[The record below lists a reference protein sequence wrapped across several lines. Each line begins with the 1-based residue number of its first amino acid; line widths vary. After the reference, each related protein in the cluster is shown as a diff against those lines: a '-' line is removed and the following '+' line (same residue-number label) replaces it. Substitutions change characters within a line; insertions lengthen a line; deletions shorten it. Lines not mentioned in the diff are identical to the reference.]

1 MGARL
6 VGKVAALMGNGAR
19 PVGGCRGGN
28 LGPVWD
34 YLANVGVP
42 SGVHSI
48 MLVDCCQQGLQQAKP
63 YHGGGGRGEGT
74 SKGAGRPM
82 WIALLMWRADGTRSE
97 GCSPGQ
103 TAQPAGESTTL
114 CPVPAMWLEH
124 SLSRLQQTHTQS
136 GLRVDHLKASA
147 RIKLPGRVRSRWP
160 LGERGGGCRAP
171 FCSGS
176 L

>member
-48 MLVDCCQQGLQQAKP
+48 MLVDCCQQGLQE
-63 YHGGGGRGEGT
+63 GG
-74 SKGAGRPM
+74 
-82 WIALLMWRADGTRSE
+82 
-97 GCSPGQ
+97 
-103 TAQPAGESTTL
+103 
-114 CPVPAMWLEH
+114 
-124 SLSRLQQTHTQS
+124 
-136 GLRVDHLKASA
+136 
-147 RIKLPGRVRSRWP
+147 
-160 LGERGGGCRAP
+160 GERGPARVLVGQCGLHC
-171 FCSGS
+171 
-176 L
+176 